1 MPRRTAMNN
10 KNIEEIDFLSLT
22 TEEAEKLG
30 LNAIFEEED
39 GTYDWIYC
47 MNMMKDRSMFSFYFK
62 VVGLCFLPIVLM
74 MLWMAASSNLSM
86 FTFLITMLSFG
97 GVLLVVVFAIWL
109 VNTMYGGKYMLI
121 YQMNNEGITFSQTA
135 DQAAMTRAV
144 AAASAAVSA
153 AGGNTG
159 GVISGTG
166 MTLRANAYHSKFE
179 KVRSV
184 IGKRAD
190 NLIWVNTFLQYQQ
203 VYVPKSAYNFVWNYI
218 TERCVN
224 AKIIYG

>member
-1 MPRRTAMNN
+1 MPSLRKKTAPMTG
-10 KNIEEIDFLSLT
+10 ST
-22 TEEAEKLG
+22 A
-30 LNAIFEEED
+30 
-39 GTYDWIYC
+39 
-47 MNMMKDRSMFSFYFK
+47 MKDRSMFSFYFK

-144 AAASAAVSA
+144 AAASAAGRKYRRSNFRHRYDAQGKCIPLQVRESPLRQRKE
-153 AGGNTG
+153 
-159 GVISGTG
+159 SG
-166 MTLRANAYHSKFE
+166 
-179 KVRSV
+179 
-184 IGKRAD
+184 
-190 NLIWVNTFLQYQQ
+190 
-203 VYVPKSAYNFVWNYI
+203 
-218 TERCVN
+218 
-224 AKIIYG
+224 